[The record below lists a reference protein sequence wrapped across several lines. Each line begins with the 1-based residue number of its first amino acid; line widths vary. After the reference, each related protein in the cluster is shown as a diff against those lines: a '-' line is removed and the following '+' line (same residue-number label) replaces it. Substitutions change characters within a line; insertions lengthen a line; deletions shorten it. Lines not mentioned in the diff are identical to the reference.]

1 MKSLIIATVLLVGAF
16 AASPAEARPDFTK
29 LSGTYTAT
37 YRLQASGGSD
47 TSGDVTV
54 IAVPSS
60 NGNKVKISIFGFFGS
75 PVLQAIVGTFT
86 LNSHNTIVAD
96 NVLLAY
102 VTQFPARATFSG
114 SRSPFTFTLLNATT
128 GITMTY
134 TMRFNSQ
141 RLSIIGNGFSGM
153 STLTV
158 SLIGQKQ

>member
-37 YRLQASGGSD
+37 YRLQASGGTD
-47 TSGDVTV
+47 NSGDVTV

-60 NGNKVKISIFGFFGS
+60 NGNKVKISIFGFLGGS
-75 PVLQAIVGTFT
+75 VPQAIVGTFT

-114 SRSPFTFTLLNATT
+114 SHSPFTFALSNSQT

-134 TMRFNSQ
+134 AMRFNSQ
-141 RLSIIGNGFSGM
+141 RLSITGNGFSGM
-153 STLTV
+153 TALSV
-158 SLIGQKQ
+158 SLVGQKE